1 MEGVLCKDRVYVKT
15 PAEFQDVSEEESE
28 ASLEDSLVV
37 FLLLELLEQCL
48 FLLLLEYLFFFEGR
62 HFFLVAFFRLG

>member
-1 MEGVLCKDRVYVKT
+1 MEGVLCKDRVYVEA

-37 FLLLELLEQCL
+37 FLLLELLEERL
-48 FLLLLEYLFFFEGR
+48 FLLFLEYLFFFEGR
-62 HFFLVAFFRLG
+62 HLFLVAFFRLG